1 MASRAKASTR
11 VSMPATLDD
20 TSSGTRA
27 SSTSTAPAATRA
39 VAGRAAAAGASVAVL
54 TRAPHPPGD
63 HPGGPRTPRPAQHA
77 GGPQQQDHGHGP
89 EDQEAGVLGQQ
100 RHPQHLDLAD
110 DHGPEEGAG
119 DRPEPA
125 EDDHHQPQDQHPL
138 VEAGIG
144 AEDRCPQHPAQAG
157 QHHPEGEHG
166 HHQPPGVDPEGPDHG
181 GVGDRR
187 PDQRPGPAPLHQQP
201 DEHGQG
207 QPGDDHRQPVA
218 GVLAPGDADA
228 AGQERRRRDRLDV
241 VAEPGRQQVAD
252 DQGHPEGE
260 QRLVEVAPPGQ
271 RPGQDGQPGAG
282 GRAHGDRGQP
292 GEPGTRRCRPGR
304 RRRTGRPG
312 RRRPGTAPRGP
323 G

>member
-11 VSMPATLDD
+11 VSMSATLDD

-27 SSTSTAPAATRA
+27 SSTSTAPAAARV
-39 VAGRAAAAGASVAVL
+39 VAGRAAPCRRPGGAHPGFPAGT
-54 TRAPHPPGD
+54 TRRSPGPPG
-63 HPGGPRTPRPAQHA
+63 PAQHA

-138 VEAGIG
+138 VQAGIG
-144 AEDRCPQHPAQAG
+144 AEDRRPQHPAQAG

-166 HHQPPGVDPEGPDHG
+166 HHQPSGVDPEGLDHR
-181 GVGDRR
+181 GVGHRR

-218 GVLAPGDADA
+218 GV
-228 AGQERRRRDRLDV
+228 
-241 VAEPGRQQVAD
+241 GRPA
-252 DQGHPEGE
+252 
-260 QRLVEVAPPGQ
+260 
-271 RPGQDGQPGAG
+271 
-282 GRAHGDRGQP
+282 
-292 GEPGTRRCRPGR
+292 RRCRPGTPVAGPTGR
-304 RRRTGRPG
+304 RCRTGPTAG
-312 RRRPGTAPRGP
+312 RR
-323 G
+323 